1 MGQVVALNRRR
12 WPKGT
17 YRRLKSSETLREFV
31 GPEDGKKMSGRT
43 LARYAGVHPSFIS
56 HLLAGRRKTCTPV
69 IASRIAGALE
79 VPMTILF
86 DPTVTPSKQ
95 QIEARE
101 RRIKAAG
108 GAAA

>member
-1 MGQVVALNRRR
+1 MSNVVALRRR

-17 YRRLKSSETLREFV
+17 FMRLKDPETFRQFV

-43 LARYAGVHPSFIS
+43 LARYTGVHPSFIS
-56 HLLAGRRKTCTPV
+56 HLLAGRRRTCTPV
-69 IASRIAGALE
+69 IASRIAEALE

-86 DPTVTPSKQ
+86 DPSITPTRR

-101 RRIKAAG
+101 RRMQASGRKAA
-108 GAAA
+108 